1 MKIVNKTK
9 HSDIAT
15 VYIAKT
21 EAGKFLEFVESTQP
35 PFTRAEKWV
44 LIVSTMFGCPVGC
57 QMCDAGGS
65 YDGKLSKD
73 EMLWQI
79 NYLITRDYPEL
90 KVTADKFK
98 IQFARMGEP
107 AFNLQVLNVLEELPI
122 LYDAPGLLPSVSTV
136 APQGTDD
143 FFTKLIEIKNSHY
156 SDGNFQLQFS
166 LHTTDQDFRDQ
177 LIPVKKWDFTKI
189 AAYAEKFFSRGDR
202 KITLNF
208 ALAADYKFEVAELQ
222 KYFSPELFI
231 IKITPINPTI
241 KAQENK
247 LGSYIKS
254 GIDDDKNRLVMGLQ
268 HAGYDVLLSIG
279 ELEENKIGS
288 NCGQYIRR
296 FIDSKQKTPGS
307 YEYDLETT

>member
-9 HSDIAT
+9 NSDIAT

-21 EAGKFLEFVESTQP
+21 QAGKFIEFVESTQP

-57 QMCDAGGS
+57 QMCDAGGA
-65 YDGKLSKD
+65 YNGKLSKD

-79 NYLITRDYPEL
+79 NHLVTRDYPDL

-107 AFNLQVLNVLEELPI
+107 ALNTEVLKVLDELPQ
-122 LYDAPGLLPSVSTV
+122 LYDAPGLLPSISTV
-136 APQGTDD
+136 APKGTED
-143 FFTKLIEIKNSHY
+143 FFTQLIAIKNRHY
-156 SDGNFQLQFS
+156 SNGNFQLQFS

-177 LIPVKKWDFTKI
+177 LIPIKKWSFTEI
-189 AAYAEKFFSRGDR
+189 ATYAEKFLSHDDR
-202 KITLNF
+202 KVTLNF
-208 ALAADYKFEVAELQ
+208 ALSAEYKFEVSELQ

-231 IKITPINPTI
+231 IKITPVNPTL
-241 KAQENK
+241 KAQENN

-254 GIDDDKNRLVMGLQ
+254 GIDDDKNHLIAELEQ
-268 HAGYDVLLSIG
+268 AGYDVLLSVG

-296 FIDSKQKTPGS
+296 FIDSKQKIAGS
-307 YEYDLETT
+307 YEYDVESA

>member
-9 HSDIAT
+9 NSDIAT

-21 EAGKFLEFVESTQP
+21 QAGKFIEFVESTQP

-57 QMCDAGGS
+57 QMCDAGGA
-65 YDGKLSKD
+65 YNGKLSKD

-79 NYLITRDYPEL
+79 NYLVTRDYPDL

-107 AFNLQVLNVLEELPI
+107 ALNTEVLKVLDELPQ
-122 LYDAPGLLPSVSTV
+122 LYDAPGLLPSISTV
-136 APQGTDD
+136 APKGTED
-143 FFTKLIEIKNSHY
+143 FFTQLIAIKNRHY
-156 SDGNFQLQFS
+156 SNGNFQLQFS

-177 LIPVKKWDFTKI
+177 LIPIKKWSFTEI
-189 AAYAEKFFSRGDR
+189 ATYAEKFLSHDDR
-202 KITLNF
+202 KVTLNF
-208 ALAADYKFEVAELQ
+208 ALSAEYKFEVSELQ

-231 IKITPINPTI
+231 IKITPVNPTL
-241 KAQENK
+241 KAQENN

-254 GIDDDKNRLVMGLQ
+254 GIDDDKNHLIAELEQ
-268 HAGYDVLLSIG
+268 AGYDVLLSVG

-296 FIDSKQKTPGS
+296 FIDSKQKIAGS
-307 YEYDLETT
+307 YEYDVESA